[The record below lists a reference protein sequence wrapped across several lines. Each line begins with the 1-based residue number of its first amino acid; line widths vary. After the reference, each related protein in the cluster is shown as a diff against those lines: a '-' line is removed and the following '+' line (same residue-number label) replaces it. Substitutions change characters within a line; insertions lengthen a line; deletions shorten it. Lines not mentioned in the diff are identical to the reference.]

1 MVDLAVPRDIEP
13 EVGEL
18 EDVFLYSVDDL
29 SQVIDCNLKNRQEAA
44 REAEAI
50 IDLGVEAW
58 VRKER
63 GLGIVS
69 TLRTFREKA
78 EHIRDA
84 ELDKALRALEK
95 GAEPEAVLRELA
107 RLLTNKLI
115 HAPSVQMKKAGA
127 DGHSELIDLA
137 VQLFELEASN
147 EVVSGPGTAEV
158 LHKKS

>member
-1 MVDLAVPRDIEP
+1 
-13 EVGEL
+13 
-18 EDVFLYSVDDL
+18 
-29 SQVIDCNLKNRQEAA
+29 
-44 REAEAI
+44 
-50 IDLGVEAW
+50 
-58 VRKER
+58 
-63 GLGIVS
+63 
-69 TLRTFREKA
+69 
-78 EHIRDA
+78 
-84 ELDKALRALEK
+84 
-95 GAEPEAVLRELA
+95 LRELA